1 LSHDDEQ
8 TNPPTPMCH
17 VQYRIALSKQCSA
30 ANRVSGL
37 EKIGLEFL
45 QNYKVEKIGNAS
57 FFLIRLYNLF
67 DPFIFIL
74 HIPPPN

>member
-1 LSHDDEQ
+1 MRSKNFQKSFERFKIHDDEQ

-37 EKIGLEFL
+37 EKIELEFL
-45 QNYKVEKIGNAS
+45 QNYKVEVTPVGIN
-57 FFLIRLYNLF
+57 
-67 DPFIFIL
+67 
-74 HIPPPN
+74 